1 MYEDSKGCY
10 WVSVADGVG
19 RLDPKTG
26 KVMEMLSER
35 HPELK
40 TFRLVHALCPLG
52 NDCFVAVGDNG
63 LFYYDAEHDRVWIP
77 DAKKDKFYKAGIK
90 IFWFLKG
97 CPWVGMVC
105 YGRWNTG
112 MESEE
117 CPFVS
122 VDYSGRIAE

>member
-1 MYEDSKGCY
+1 MYEDSKGRY

-63 LFYYDAEHDRVWIP
+63 LFYYDADTTGCGFLMR
-77 DAKKDKFYKAGIK
+77 KKINSTR
-90 IFWFLKG
+90 
-97 CPWVGMVC
+97 PV
-105 YGRWNTG
+105 
-112 MESEE
+112 
-117 CPFVS
+117 
-122 VDYSGRIAE
+122 